1 MALSVFASLE
11 SGEIRANKSNYLDVV
26 IALGL
31 RGVLS
36 CSITLFYTGSYNL
49 FLKVM
54 VWVTGLSNVTN
65 SYLMWLIPML
75 FQG

>member
-11 SGEIRANKSNYLDVV
+11 SGEIEANKSNYVDVV

-31 RGVLS
+31 GGGLS
-36 CSITLFYTGSYNL
+36 CSITLFCTGSYNL

-54 VWVTGLSNVTN
+54 VCVTGLSNVTN

>member
-26 IALGL
+26 LALGL
-31 RGVLS
+31 GGVLS
-36 CSITLFYTGSYNL
+36 CSITLFYIASYNL

-54 VWVTGLSNVTN
+54 VCVTGLSNVTN
-65 SYLMWLIPML
+65 SYLMWHIPML
-75 FQG
+75 FQR